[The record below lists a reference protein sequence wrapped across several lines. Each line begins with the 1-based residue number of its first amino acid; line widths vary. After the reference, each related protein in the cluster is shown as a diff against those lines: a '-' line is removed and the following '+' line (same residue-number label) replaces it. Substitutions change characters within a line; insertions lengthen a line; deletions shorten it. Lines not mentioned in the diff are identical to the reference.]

1 MEMNDSAIA
10 TTPKSCGES
19 SRTRIKVLTSP
30 RLRSTSLNS
39 TIQAAPLTIL
49 LSVLAGMLI
58 TLAPMTLRALNITS
72 LKGADFSA
80 RDPGRSA
87 RCESCTRGQSRA
99 SAANARCVVRRS
111 DYEVPISVTRHARQ
125 RPPLFAERHRGTQ
138 HRCEI
143 VDMYPQPIQAGAELR
158 LRVEKASEFRLRQV
172 AGKGTRSD
180 ASIQEWMWKKNK
192 HAGHREFRHQDEIA
206 ARVGANQTGPSQNF
220 RADQPAERVVEP
232 HLRQKARE
240 SDARSLLGDRKIAVE
255 GPHISRR
262 FVHQPGR
269 AIAEYDAR
277 IGLEP
282 FDAGCEHR
290 RVTVVVRGSPLHVLP
305 PRTRGD
311 KVPVARRA
319 DVARLAEVAHARV
332 AGRILSADCR
342 GPVGRRVVRDYQFE
356 VRMRLREH
364 RVNRFAKESFAVE
377 DRHTDADERPVG
389 GRGARDWRFRG
400 RACVHG
406 RSRRSRSVRGIRR
419 RAVSDSKKKHLR

>member
-87 RCESCTRGQSRA
+87 RCESCTRGRSRA
-99 SAANARCVVRRS
+99 SAANARCVVRMS

-143 VDMYPQPIQAGAELR
+143 VDLYPQPIC
-158 LRVEKASEFRLRQV
+158 
-172 AGKGTRSD
+172 
-180 ASIQEWMWKKNK
+180 
-192 HAGHREFRHQDEIA
+192 
-206 ARVGANQTGPSQNF
+206 
-220 RADQPAERVVEP
+220 
-232 HLRQKARE
+232 
-240 SDARSLLGDRKIAVE
+240 
-255 GPHISRR
+255 RR

-269 AIAEYDAR
+269 AVAEYDAR

-364 RVNRFAKESFAVE
+364 RVNRFSQESFAVE